1 MLISWRDSGVGSG
14 LKLGSIHCFIVQR
27 QNGQRD
33 WFWLFKIL
41 FLMRLSSIDNIGRKS
56 NVTSSLCGYSVN
68 VPISPLIR
76 LISNVVVSLVSRI
89 NQNLKSWKMIH
100 TSCNHILSLDSRN
113 IKMTK
118 MVKSL
123 GIYFED
129 PARSCQHLFIWSNF
143 IGMTLVLN
151 LTMELIWRWHMWLI
165 K

>member
-33 WFWLFKIL
+33 WLWLFKIL

-89 NQNLKSWKMIH
+89 NQNLKSWKMMH
-100 TSCNHILSLDSRN
+100 TVATEFSVW
-113 IKMTK
+113 T
-118 MVKSL
+118 L

-129 PARSCQHLFIWSNF
+129 PARGCQHLFIWSNF

-151 LTMELIWRWHMWLI
+151 LTMERIWRWHMWLI